1 MRRKEKIERE
11 LGLPCYG
18 HMVGLEDLIGMGYL
32 NESFQQ
38 QPIRNLS
45 AYVAVFA
52 WAVSLEKVFTLPSI
66 IFYLDCCHK
75 IAALRNQQSIPQE
88 TTKRSRNLPRK
99 LGVTRVGVPFQ
110 SS

>member
-1 MRRKEKIERE
+1 M
-11 LGLPCYG
+11 GW
-18 HMVGLEDLIGMGYL
+18 LEDFIGMGYL

-75 IAALRNQQSIPQE
+75 IAALRSTVNSA
-88 TTKRSRNLPRK
+88 RNNK
-99 LGVTRVGVPFQ
+99 KVA
-110 SS
+110 